1 VRAASVAAL
10 VRVTGIPVGVLIGM
24 TAAVPV
30 ATTPAA
36 SITVAAAMAAAV
48 AATASISAGWPVLEV
63 FVLLLDVGDEILTQL
78 LGLRHHDGIGSA
90 TTC

>member
-1 VRAASVAAL
+1 MRI
-10 VRVTGIPVGVLIGM
+10 TGIPVGVFVGM

-48 AATASISAGWPVLEV
+48 TATASISAGWPVFEV
-63 FVLLLDVGDEILTQL
+63 FVLLLDVGDKILAQF
-78 LGLRHHDGIGSA
+78 LGLRYHDGIGSPA
-90 TTC
+90 TR